1 MELLDEVYS
10 MIEDVKNEEE
20 EAYDNMP
27 ESLQY
32 SERADTMQEAI
43 DGLEEV
49 LSDLENV
56 KDEIEEIETR

>member
-1 MELLDEVYS
+1 MLDEVYS

-43 DGLEEV
+43 DGLEGV

-56 KDEIEEIETR
+56 RDAIEEVETR